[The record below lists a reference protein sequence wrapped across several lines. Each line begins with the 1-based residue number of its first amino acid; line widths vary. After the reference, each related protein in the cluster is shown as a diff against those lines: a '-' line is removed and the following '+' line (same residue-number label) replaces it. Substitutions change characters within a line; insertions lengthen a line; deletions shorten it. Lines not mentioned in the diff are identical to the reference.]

1 MNTNQFTRRGAV
13 FLITAAF
20 TLPTFAQTATSERP
34 LRVILPISAGS
45 GVDGIARAASQ
56 ALGKALGQPV
66 VIDNLPGAGG
76 ITGAAAL
83 AKAAPDGNT
92 IGILSNNHVINPS
105 VYKKIPYDTVN
116 DFTIISVVGS
126 TPLVLVVNPN
136 RVAAKNAQ
144 ELIALLKTKPEAYN
158 YASSGNGTIL
168 QLGLASFLDMSGT
181 QAHHIPY
188 KGTGPMI
195 TDLIGGQVDFGFVAL
210 PAVAAHIKSGA
221 LRAIGVGSR
230 ARAAAAPDIA
240 TIAEQGLP
248 GFESEGWFT
257 VAAPAKLPPA
267 QVKRLHDAI
276 ITAFNAPDVKEAM
289 VKQGNTIRPLS
300 PDASSAYMRSEMAK
314 YADLVKKSGVTVE

>member
-20 TLPTFAQTATSERP
+20 TLPTFAQTATSERA